1 MSKVNHNY
9 YWILTIKLG
18 IYADETTASSIKQS
32 QNMCAWNLKRTFL
45 NRKQRTAFAQMPA
58 TCCDLMAVGQS
69 ISYVTISL
77 SSRDRA
83 RERGGWGKGLDSLR
97 PRVVFDRN
105 TKKESL
111 KLWFTIYGV
120 KEIFKRMK
128 NSNKFARY
136 LDLRQNKKRH
146 RGFFQKEEATHKFYP
161 KQPLEGAREKRKAH
175 NRILSMSLS
184 LMSIRS
190 TIFNISN
197 S

>member
-9 YWILTIKLG
+9 YWILRIKVD

-32 QNMCAWNLKRTFL
+32 QNMRACNLKRTFL
-45 NRKQRTAFAQMPA
+45 NRKQRTAFAQMSA

-69 ISYVTISL
+69 ISYVTISP
-77 SSRDRA
+77 SSRDLA

-146 RGFFQKEEATHKFYP
+146 SGFFQKEAATHIFYP
-161 KQPLEGAREKRKAH
+161 KQPLEGARDKRKAH
-175 NRILSMSLS
+175 NRILSTSLS
-184 LMSIRS
+184 LMPIRS
-190 TIFNISN
+190 TIFNKSN